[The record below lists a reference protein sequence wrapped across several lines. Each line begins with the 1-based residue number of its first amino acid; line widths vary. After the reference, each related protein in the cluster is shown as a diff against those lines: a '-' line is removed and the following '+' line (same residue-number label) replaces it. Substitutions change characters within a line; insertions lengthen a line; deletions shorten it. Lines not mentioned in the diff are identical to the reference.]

1 MTQNCENLVNF
12 VSPFQRDASF
22 CSEKAKKLI
31 ISPWI
36 VQNICFELLA
46 NYMLANDPKEQGYIF
61 SQRYQRDPRASG
73 IFLDLG
79 LNYRDDVVQKRP
91 AIFVSRGPV
100 DFVFPTFNQQIGGNQ
115 KDSVKNKLAIARMP
129 VQITFIA
136 TNVGFVEQLSEYAC
150 GAFLHFAEQIR
161 KDFFFRHFK
170 LAGLTPPSLYLES
183 KDHFAITANIATDFD
198 MGFTI
203 TGDHLKL
210 KTVGMAVFTNCLGN
224 PLERQ

>member
-1 MTQNCENLVNF
+1 
-12 VSPFQRDASF
+12 
-22 CSEKAKKLI
+22 
-31 ISPWI
+31 
-36 VQNICFELLA
+36 
-46 NYMLANDPKEQGYIF
+46 MLANDPKEQGYIF